1 MDLTNSL
8 KNKLQLEGKEQIH
21 EVISH
26 TKSFDERSVATE
38 IKPTGTGL
46 TVFLI
51 FSVKVYD
58 CKQRFRMAS

>member
-1 MDLTNSL
+1 MDLTNSR

-26 TKSFDERSVATE
+26 TE

-51 FSVKVYD
+51 LSVKVYD